1 MKHEHKHI
9 AHSRGFVLITVLLI
23 VVLLTALLLEFNYA
37 SRTHLQ
43 AADSFSTRLQ
53 ALNYARAGLN
63 IAIAAI
69 NKNPDIRTNR
79 TLRTMLSGLSVYDID
94 PGRCSLKLTEENGK
108 ININMLRD
116 RSGRLDRV
124 RIDQLL
130 RLIDLLNQNIRKHS
144 NCPLIGYSLAPAII
158 DWSDPD
164 EQVTVLP
171 FISRENIG
179 AESDYYKTAPTPC
192 KCKNQPFETLEELS
206 LVRGMTAEI
215 LHGKTFKNDKPFQ
228 NDGPFQNDEQNS
240 TDALSDYLTVC
251 GDGKIDINCAPALVI
266 QSLSEHIDPALAQMV
281 VDRRKDQP
289 FSSIA
294 QLRDFPGLSSVAIP
308 AIAQMLTT
316 DPTDR
321 YYKITASGIVNQICA
336 TITAIIKTNSVSQ
349 NTEIILYKEL

>member
-1 MKHEHKHI
+1 MKHEHRHI
-9 AHSRGFVLITVLLI
+9 ANSRGFVLITVLLI

-53 ALNYARAGLN
+53 ALNCARAGLN

-116 RSGRLDRV
+116 HSGRLDRV

-144 NCPLIGYSLAPAII
+144 NRPLISYSLVPAII
-158 DWSDPD
+158 DWTDPD

-171 FISRENIG
+171 FVSRENIG
-179 AESDYYKTAPTPC
+179 AESDYYKTSPTPC
-192 KCKNQPFETLEELS
+192 KCKNQPFENLEELS
-206 LVRGMTAEI
+206 LVKGMTAEI
-215 LHGKTFKNDKPFQ
+215 LHGETFQ
-228 NDGPFQNDEQNS
+228 NKHFQNDEPFQNNEQNS
-240 TDALSDYLTVC
+240 IGALSDYLTVC

-308 AIAQMLTT
+308 ATAEILTT

-321 YYKITASGIVNQICA
+321 YYKITASGSVNQICV